1 MAGWTWA
8 NAGAPRG
15 GPAAVA
21 GRPADVSWR
30 WAAGGAACVSGGGV
44 GGWRPGAWGGEAA
57 AARRGA
63 CPAGGR
69 RCADPPSPS
78 PMPRGGGLRPALAG
92 GLYMA
97 GAKPPGLQPRP
108 GRARRTD
115 DGPATALPAAALDL
129 ASLDPTADTPGR
141 APPRALVRG
150 EVFCDALL
158 EEGSPFLG
166 SSPFF
171 GKEAPAVLTGALR
184 ADGAPAPPSLPPVFF
199 LAFRQHRQ

>member
-1 MAGWTWA
+1 MVG
-8 NAGAPRG
+8 GDLEPGGGRLLPLPGGERAP
-15 GPAAVA
+15 P
-21 GRPADVSWR
+21 
-30 WAAGGAACVSGGGV
+30 GV
-44 GGWRPGAWGGEAA
+44 GGGARPPIPPIPPMPPGGERAA
-57 AARRGA
+57 T
-63 CPAGGR
+63 CVP
-69 RCADPPSPS
+69 
-78 PMPRGGGLRPALAG
+78 AG

-97 GAKPPGLQPRP
+97 RAERLPVCNPGLAGPDV
-108 GRARRTD
+108 TD